1 MSSMKGLTI
10 GEVAKQA
17 EVNVETLRYYERR
30 GILPIPPR
38 SGANYRRYPETA
50 VQQARSIKRAQGLG
64 FSLNEI
70 TPMLFLRNNPKTSRA
85 AVKARPE
92 AELVDIEKKIERLTE
107 MQDVVAQVTTLCD
120 GKWSIGGCPILQAL
134 GASDENG

>member
-1 MSSMKGLTI
+1 MSGISSMNGLTI

-38 SGANYRRYPETA
+38 SGTNYRRYPATA
-50 VQQARSIKRAQGLG
+50 VRQIRFIKRAQGLG

-70 TPMLFLRNNPKTSRA
+70 TAMLFLRNNPKTSRA
-85 AVKARPE
+85 AVKARAE
-92 AELVDIEKKIERLTE
+92 AKLVDIEEKIERLTE
-107 MQDVVAQVTTLCD
+107 MRDALAQVTMLCD
-120 GKWSIGGCPILQAL
+120 GKGSIDGCPILQAL
-134 GASDENG
+134 EGE

>member
-1 MSSMKGLTI
+1 MSGISGMSGLAI

-38 SGANYRRYPETA
+38 SGTNYRRYPETA
-50 VQQARSIKRAQGLG
+50 VQQVRFIKRAQRLG
-64 FSLNEI
+64 FSLTEI

-85 AVKARPE
+85 AVKARAE
-92 AELVDIEKKIERLTE
+92 AKLAAIEEKIERLTE
-107 MQDVVAQVTTLCD
+107 MRDALAQVTALCD
-120 GKWSIGGCPILQAL
+120 GKGSIYGCPILQAL
-134 GASDENG
+134 EGE

>member
-1 MSSMKGLTI
+1 MSGISGMSGLAI

-38 SGANYRRYPETA
+38 SGTNYRCYPETA
-50 VQQARSIKRAQGLG
+50 VQQVHFIKRTQGLG

-70 TPMLFLRNNPKTSRA
+70 APMLFLRNKPKTSRA
-85 AVKARPE
+85 AVKARAE
-92 AELVDIEKKIERLTE
+92 AKLAAIEEKIERLTE
-107 MQDVVAQVTTLCD
+107 MRDALAQVTALCD
-120 GKWSIGGCPILQAL
+120 GKGSIYGCPILQAL
-134 GASDENG
+134 EGE

>member
-1 MSSMKGLTI
+1 MNGLTI

-30 GILPIPPR
+30 GILPTPPR

-50 VQQARSIKRAQGLG
+50 VQQVRFIKRAQGLG

-85 AVKARPE
+85 AVKAR
-92 AELVDIEKKIERLTE
+92 AGAKLADIEEKIERLTE
-107 MQDVVAQVTTLCD
+107 MRDALAQVTMLCD
-120 GKWSIGGCPILQAL
+120 GKGSIDGCPILQAME
-134 GASDENG
+134 GE

>member
-1 MSSMKGLTI
+1 MSNMKGLTI

-38 SGANYRRYPETA
+38 SEANYRRYPETA
-50 VQQARSIKRAQGLG
+50 VQQVRCIKRVQGLG

-70 TPMLFLRNNPKTSRA
+70 TPVLFLGNNRKTRRA
-85 AVKARPE
+85 PVKARAE
-92 AELVDIEKKIERLTE
+92 AKLADVEEKVERLTE
-107 MQDVVAQVTTLCD
+107 MRDALAQVTTWCD
-120 GKWSIGGCPILQAL
+120 GKGSIDGCPILQAL
-134 GASDENG
+134 EGE